1 MVKLKTI
8 FFKEFVMED
17 KWIESSDINVE
28 EIMKKIR
35 ERVEDK
41 KRKGIYKEEEIKDI
55 ENVELLPLPDIL
67 DVPVVYSPEDLE
79 RGFEK
84 IKELGDV
91 KTIEIE
97 KPPQSKLKTRIKN
110 IMIRIRNRIFPVL
123 NFFSFFTLSELYA
136 SSDLNK
142 EKINILI
149 DKNSEILN
157 IYKEHIKILHNYVHH
172 ITTEITKLKI
182 ENDEL
187 KVKLKEVENKLGFL
201 EDRERTLEKE
211 TVEKG

>member
-1 MVKLKTI
+1 
-8 FFKEFVMED
+8 MEE
-17 KWIESSDINVE
+17 KWLEASDINVE

-41 KRKGIYKEEEIKDI
+41 KKKGIYKEEEIKDI
-55 ENVELLPLPDIL
+55 ENVELFPLPDIL

-84 IKELGDV
+84 IKELSNV
-91 KTIEIE
+91 KLIELE
-97 KPPQSKLKTRIKN
+97 KPPQSKLKIK
-110 IMIRIRNRIFPVL
+110 IRNFMIKIRNKIFPLL
-123 NFFSFFTLSELYA
+123 NFISFFTLSELYA
-136 SSDLNK
+136 SVDLNK
-142 EKINILI
+142 EKINILV
-149 DKNSEILN
+149 DKNSEVLN
-157 IYKEHIKILHNYVHH
+157 LYKEHLKILHNYIHH

-187 KVKLKEVENKLGFL
+187 KVRLKEIENKLGFL

-211 TVEKG
+211 TIEKE